1 MNRMLRSLSAAALSL
16 TLTAPA
22 LAAGM
27 SSFSPSVTY
36 TPFPDVADSAW
47 YAPYVRQAV
56 ELGLINGKRRVR
68 PQRQADPGRGHQH
81 GGQDLRHL

>member
-56 ELGLINGKRRVR
+56 ELGLIDRVGTLSDALECLYEQIGKT
-68 PQRQADPGRGHQH
+68 RQQ
-81 GGQDLRHL
+81 